1 MGGVW
6 EGVWGLC
13 GRRFGGVWEGVW
25 GGLGK
30 HSPKG
35 QIPPATC
42 FVVVLICMQK
52 FFNLISGFFLINRL
66 FKVQF

>member
-1 MGGVW
+1 MCVGGD
-6 EGVWGLC
+6 L
-13 GRRFGGVWEGVW
+13 

-42 FVVVLICMQK
+42 FVVILICMQK
-52 FFNLISGFFLINRL
+52 FFNFRFFFN
-66 FKVQF
+66 

>member
-1 MGGVW
+1 MCVGGD
-6 EGVWGLC
+6 L
-13 GRRFGGVWEGVW
+13 

-42 FVVVLICMQK
+42 FVVILICMQK
-52 FFNLISGFFLINRL
+52 FFNFRFFLINRL